1 MKSENQIIVRC
12 KQPIKIEKLLQRLLT
27 FSYDVGER
35 NYGAIFK
42 AQIMAE
48 KRENN
53 KEFVNSQS
61 SQLEEEHLGKL
72 EADSEPENIKKK
84 KQTSWRLKNFTQWLE
99 KRKINCDLLS
109 LSPAEL
115 NGILR
120 RFYADEKRNQ
130 KTDLTP
136 SALTGIEAAIHPAIS
151 GQPIQGQ

>member
-84 KQTSWRLKNFTQWLE
+84 KNRRL
-99 KRKINCDLLS
+99 
-109 LSPAEL
+109 
-115 NGILR
+115 G
-120 RFYADEKRNQ
+120 
-130 KTDLTP
+130 
-136 SALTGIEAAIHPAIS
+136 G
-151 GQPIQGQ
+151 